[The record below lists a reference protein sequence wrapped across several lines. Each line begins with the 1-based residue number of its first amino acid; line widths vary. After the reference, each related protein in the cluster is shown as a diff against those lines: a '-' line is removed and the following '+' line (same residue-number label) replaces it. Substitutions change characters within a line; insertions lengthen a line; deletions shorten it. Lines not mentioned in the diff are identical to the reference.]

1 MIKATVL
8 ILQVVFITLK
18 LIGSIDWSWWYVMSP
33 FIIFFTIDFL
43 VAGILL
49 LLNWKLLTGR
59 D

>member
-43 VAGILL
+43 VAGALL

>member
-1 MIKATVL
+1 MIKATAL

-18 LIGSIDWSWWYVMSP
+18 LIGLISWSWWYVMSP
-33 FIIFFTIDFL
+33 FIIFYTIDFL
-43 VAGILL
+43 VAGVLL

>member
-8 ILQVVFITLK
+8 ILQMVFITLK
-18 LIGSIDWSWWYVMSP
+18 LIGLISWSWWYVMSP
-33 FIIFFTIDFL
+33 FIIFYAIDFL
-43 VAGILL
+43 FAGVIL